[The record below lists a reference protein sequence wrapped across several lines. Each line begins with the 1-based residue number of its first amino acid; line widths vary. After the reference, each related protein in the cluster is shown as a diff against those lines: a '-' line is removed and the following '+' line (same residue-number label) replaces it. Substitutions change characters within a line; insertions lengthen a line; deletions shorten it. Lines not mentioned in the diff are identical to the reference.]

1 MVMCCVIP
9 WCNKK
14 VSKNLNGSMSNLC
27 IAHNSMCTGMLR
39 FQVRMKMYH
48 KLYKWEKL
56 FNGEELICSKCGRNA
71 RLEYPELPGSR
82 YMMLLDVDH
91 INAKKNFNENEE
103 HLYEHPDNY
112 QLLCKSC
119 HGAKSILEKDYL
131 NKKYDNLKDEE
142 SEKMLDQP
150 LTILFERYLTRR
162 DKINKL

>member
-1 MVMCCVIP
+1 
-9 WCNKK
+9 
-14 VSKNLNGSMSNLC
+14 
-27 IAHNSMCTGMLR
+27 
-39 FQVRMKMYH
+39 
-48 KLYKWEKL
+48 
-56 FNGEELICSKCGRNA
+56 
-71 RLEYPELPGSR
+71 
-82 YMMLLDVDH
+82 MMLLDVDH